1 MYVNIKRY
9 TKNLDQYIRQ
19 LASNQAPRNEN
30 DNGFVANNEYYSA
43 RSIIDK
49 NERNYMDLSD
59 YFTHLKNSRFST
71 IQRKLAK
78 ETRSKSITR
87 KSIQSDNGD
96 VKLQNSEYYM
106 ADSLHNGSINEEEEN
121 RSVVSYSMAEE
132 KIKSEK
138 FTGYMNEK
146 SASYNLYLRVGIGGK
161 SV

>member
-1 MYVNIKRY
+1 MYVDIKRY

-43 RSIIDK
+43 RSIMDK
-49 NERNYMDLSD
+49 NEHYMTLSD
-59 YFTHLKNSRFST
+59 FSTHLKSSSFST
-71 IQRKLAK
+71 IQRQLAK